1 MPRKGE
7 NIYKRKDGRWEA
19 RYIHHYEGGKA
30 KYKSI
35 YGNSYTEVRAKR
47 LEELSKPEN
56 MKATAVKQ
64 LSTLQEICVLWLKT
78 KKPDV
83 KESTYTRYVR
93 AVDKYILPAFEI
105 RQLIK
110 IDKTVI
116 FAAFD
121 MLKKRLSDKTV
132 SDIRCI
138 FKSIWKY
145 GIENQ
150 YPCCEFHFPRRK
162 EKPSHKILVIPADT
176 RKRMEA
182 ALLECNNQVSLG
194 VFFTLFTG
202 VRIGELCG
210 LKWGDIDFD
219 NGYVHIRRTVERIAD
234 LTNSHQKTKVIISE
248 PKTENSE
255 RIIPLPSCLIEYI
268 RRFRLS
274 DDKYILSAG
283 CVPTEPRA
291 FYAKYKQFLLQ
302 NNLGDHTFHELRHTF
317 ATQCVD
323 MGFDVKSLSEILGH
337 SIVTTTMNLYV
348 PPTLQM
354 KKRQMEKLTMSVNSP
369 SK

>member
-7 NIYKRKDGRWEA
+7 NIYKRKDDRWEA

-116 FAAFD
+116 YAAFD
-121 MLKKRLSDKTV
+121 MLKTRLSDKTV

-162 EKPSHKILVIPADT
+162 EKPSHKILVTTALPQSS
-176 RKRMEA
+176 RMQTLRQPFLIFLTKTVPLYSTECSA
-182 ALLECNNQVSLG
+182 SISAQALGTKHRTLSL
-194 VFFTLFTG
+194 
-202 VRIGELCG
+202 
-210 LKWGDIDFD
+210 
-219 NGYVHIRRTVERIAD
+219 N
-234 LTNSHQKTKVIISE
+234 
-248 PKTENSE
+248 
-255 RIIPLPSCLIEYI
+255 
-268 RRFRLS
+268 
-274 DDKYILSAG
+274 
-283 CVPTEPRA
+283 
-291 FYAKYKQFLLQ
+291 
-302 NNLGDHTFHELRHTF
+302 
-317 ATQCVD
+317 
-323 MGFDVKSLSEILGH
+323 
-337 SIVTTTMNLYV
+337 
-348 PPTLQM
+348 
-354 KKRQMEKLTMSVNSP
+354 
-369 SK
+369 

>member
-116 FAAFD
+116 YAAFD
-121 MLKKRLSDKTV
+121 MLKTRLSDKTV

-138 FKSIWKY
+138 LKVFGNTVLKTNTHAVNFIFPDARKNRRIKY
-145 GIENQ
+145 W
-150 YPCCEFHFPRRK
+150 
-162 EKPSHKILVIPADT
+162 L
-176 RKRMEA
+176 
-182 ALLECNNQVSLG
+182 
-194 VFFTLFTG
+194 
-202 VRIGELCG
+202 
-210 LKWGDIDFD
+210 
-219 NGYVHIRRTVERIAD
+219 
-234 LTNSHQKTKVIISE
+234 
-248 PKTENSE
+248 
-255 RIIPLPSCLIEYI
+255 
-268 RRFRLS
+268 
-274 DDKYILSAG
+274 
-283 CVPTEPRA
+283 
-291 FYAKYKQFLLQ
+291 FLLIH
-302 NNLGDHTFHELRHTF
+302 GKEW
-317 ATQCVD
+317 
-323 MGFDVKSLSEILGH
+323 KPLS
-337 SIVTTTMNLYV
+337 
-348 PPTLQM
+348 
-354 KKRQMEKLTMSVNSP
+354 
-369 SK
+369 